1 MVEQIARN
9 VIPPLSHGPFMNI
22 LSYLDA
28 KQIFKDK
35 ILFLNKRVSGE
46 KWLIKEVAARHLGI
60 IEDKKFE

>member
-9 VIPPLSHGPFMNI
+9 VIPLSHNPLMNI

-35 ILFLNKRVSGE
+35 VLFLNKRVSGE

-60 IEDKKFE
+60 IEDTKFE